1 MRHLL
6 LAMGFGLAPW
16 AATAAELL
24 MFDAYGC
31 MHCELWKDDIGVYYH
46 KTREG
51 KSAPLRI
58 VSLDEKRPEDLD
70 WIEGV
75 RFSPTFVL
83 IHNDREIGRIV
94 GYPGEDLFWMNM
106 ETVFRRLGSRQSP

>member
-1 MRHLL
+1 MRIPAIA
-6 LAMGFGLAPW
+6 LALMPSTAF
-16 AATAAELL
+16 AAELV

-31 MHCELWKDDIGVYYH
+31 MHCELWKDDIGAYYH

-51 KSAPLRI
+51 QRAPLRI
-58 VSLDEKRPEDLD
+58 VSLDEDRPGDLE

-83 IHNDREIGRIV
+83 VEDGEEVGRIL

-106 ETVFRRLGSRQSP
+106 ETLFRDLEPRRP

>member
-1 MRHLL
+1 MRRLFWAMS
-6 LAMGFGLAPW
+6 LALAPLP
-16 AATAAELL
+16 AMATELL
-24 MFDAYGC
+24 MFDADGC
-31 MHCELWKDDIGVYYH
+31 MHCELWKDDIGAYYH

-58 VSLDEKRPEDLD
+58 VSLDEDRPEDLE

-75 RFSPTFVL
+75 RYSPTFVL
-83 IHNDREIGRIV
+83 VDNDREVGRIV

-106 ETVFRRLGSRQSP
+106 ETIFRKLGSKSP

>member
-1 MRHLL
+1 MRQLFL
-6 LAMGFGLAPW
+6 TMSLALAPLQ
-16 AATAAELL
+16 AGAAELL
-24 MFDAYGC
+24 MFDADGC
-31 MHCELWKDDIGVYYH
+31 MHCEFWKDDIGPYYH

-58 VSLDEKRPEDLD
+58 ISLNEDRPEDLK
-70 WIEGV
+70 WIDGV

-83 IHNDREIGRIV
+83 IDDNREIGRIV

-106 ETVFRRLGSRQSP
+106 ETVFRRLGTQRP

>member
-1 MRHLL
+1 MRRLI
-6 LAMGFGLAPW
+6 LAFSLALAPLP
-16 AATAAELL
+16 AMAAELL

-31 MHCELWKDDIGVYYH
+31 MHCELWKDDVGAYYH

-58 VSLDEKRPEDLD
+58 VSLDEDRPEDLE
-70 WIEGV
+70 WIEGI

-83 IHNDREIGRIV
+83 IDDDREIGRIV

-106 ETVFRRLGSRQSP
+106 ETVFRKLGSKRP